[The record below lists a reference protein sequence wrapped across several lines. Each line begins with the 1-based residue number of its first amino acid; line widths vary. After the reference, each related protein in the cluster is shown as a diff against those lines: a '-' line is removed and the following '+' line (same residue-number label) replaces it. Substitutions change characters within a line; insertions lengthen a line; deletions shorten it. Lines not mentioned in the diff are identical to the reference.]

1 MITITK
7 LILLETWLKL
17 ETWLDLTWTLTTSVV
32 LQNFQQKNIENV
44 LGIINFILESL

>member
-44 LGIINFILESL
+44 LCMINHILGTL